1 MRQRLVGNSGLRVSR
16 MGLGTRGWGADVAE
30 EEARRIL
37 AEFLGAGGS
46 VVETSPAYEQ
56 GRSEAMLG
64 ALVRELPTSVQDT
77 VIISTAAG
85 VNPHQPLGR
94 RVDCSRRTLLADLDR
109 TLRALGREYIDIWNV
124 GFWDAKTPATEV
136 VDTVEYAV
144 RSGKVRYAG
153 VRGYSGWQLGLT
165 AGISAAR
172 GSGGSALIVA
182 QAEYNLLVRR
192 PEEELLPAVRHMEMG
207 FFAAAPLAQGV
218 LTGKYRLG
226 IPHGARA
233 EDAHRG
239 AEVQLYFEERNDAI
253 VDALATAASGLGY
266 PPSVLATAWV
276 RDRPGVTSAIVGPKT
291 VEQMREYIAS
301 EDIRVPQ
308 AISEAFDD
316 ITL

>member
-1 MRQRLVGNSGLRVSR
+1 M
-16 MGLGTRGWGADVAE
+16 
-30 EEARRIL
+30 
-37 AEFLGAGGS
+37 
-46 VVETSPAYEQ
+46 
-56 GRSEAMLG
+56 
-64 ALVRELPTSVQDT
+64 
-77 VIISTAAG
+77 
-85 VNPHQPLGR
+85 
-94 RVDCSRRTLLADLDR
+94 DCSRRTLLADLDR

-218 LTGKYRLG
+218 LTGKYRSG

-253 VDALATAASGLGY
+253 VDALTTAASGLGY

-291 VEQMREYIAS
+291 VGQMREYIAS